1 MSGVEG
7 AVLGLPGLFLTGLRY
22 FELIQFGCQFKK
34 DFGASSLRLE
44 AAHLHMTRWGEALGI
59 NVEPLDPTVLSQL
72 SAYKPEEIKLAAAL
86 LSQIQDAFESAKR
99 KSESFKGIVTLE
111 DNADDVA
118 VLDTNAEFEHVEYRF
133 KKLSLTTRG
142 FVKGY
147 QKAKSVKDKTKERAS
162 WALYERSQFNQL
174 VENVSAFIR
183 ELETLFAASQDS
195 QKALCKSE
203 VSKLDSEDL
212 PLLLEVVGDDDVPLK
227 EAIGTEAKARDLTF
241 DHITVKGYARA
252 RFGHEYAP
260 GERATGGGSHVYKN
274 MKFGGNSV
282 SHAGNAYGG
291 PSIFQLPNT
300 ETNPEPG

>member
-22 FELIQFGCQFKK
+22 FELIQFGRQFKK

-72 SAYKPEEIKLAAAL
+72 SAYKPEEIKLATAL
-86 LSQIQDAFESAKR
+86 LNQIQDAFESAKR
-99 KSESFKGIVTLE
+99 KSESFKGIVTLKG
-111 DNADDVA
+111 NADDVA

-142 FVKGY
+142 FVKGPL
-147 QKAKSVKDKTKERAS
+147 QER
-162 WALYERSQFNQL
+162 
-174 VENVSAFIR
+174 
-183 ELETLFAASQDS
+183 
-195 QKALCKSE
+195 

-227 EAIGTEAKARDLTF
+227 EAIATDAKARDLTF

-260 GERATGGGSHVYKN
+260 GERATGGGSHV
-274 MKFGGNSV
+274 
-282 SHAGNAYGG
+282 
-291 PSIFQLPNT
+291 
-300 ETNPEPG
+300 